1 MTLRNK
7 NKITKK
13 QLKKEDVLYY
23 LSENPNFISD
33 NIDLFNKIF
42 SLNRNNGNIISFEDI
57 RIKSLIKENNEIKKK
72 IKEIV
77 ESAKN
82 NKKIQEKLSK
92 FSNEVISFRKI
103 NLLVD
108 YIEDF
113 IDKEFSSVEIKFNL
127 IKFNG
132 FSDLDNSY
140 FTSDKNFLSLINNT
154 FIEKKPFL
162 ISIDSIEKYSLGK
175 YIKKKDS
182 VVVCPLGIE
191 YPIGVIFV
199 KYKSEMMGLDLQFDL
214 LNSLAETISY
224 SLEQYIQK

>member
-7 NKITKK
+7 NKTTKK
-13 QLKKEDVLYY
+13 QLKKEDVLHY

-199 KYKSEMMGLDLQFDL
+199 KYRYD
-214 LNSLAETISY
+214 
-224 SLEQYIQK
+224 

>member
-7 NKITKK
+7 NKTTKK
-13 QLKKEDVLYY
+13 QLKKEDVLHY

-140 FTSDKNFLSLINNT
+140 FTSDKNYLSLINNT

>member
-7 NKITKK
+7 NKTTKK
-13 QLKKEDVLYY
+13 QLKKEDVLHY

-33 NIDLFNKIF
+33 NINLFNKIF

>member
-7 NKITKK
+7 NKTTKK
-13 QLKKEDVLYY
+13 QLKKEDVLHY

-214 LNSLAETISY
+214 LNSLQGQGMHFNEH
-224 SLEQYIQK
+224 QF

>member
-7 NKITKK
+7 NKTTKK
-13 QLKKEDVLYY
+13 QLKKEDVLHY

-103 NLLVD
+103 NVLVD

-140 FTSDKNFLSLINNT
+140 FTSDKNYLSLINNT

>member
-7 NKITKK
+7 NKTTKK
-13 QLKKEDVLYY
+13 QLKKEDVLHY

>member
-7 NKITKK
+7 NKTTKK
-13 QLKKEDVLYY
+13 QLKKEDVLHY

-103 NLLVD
+103 NVLVD

>member
-7 NKITKK
+7 NKTTKK
-13 QLKKEDVLYY
+13 QLKKEDVLHY

-33 NIDLFNKIF
+33 NINLFNKIF

-191 YPIGVIFV
+191 YPIGIIFV

-224 SLEQYIQK
+224 TLEQYIQK

>member
-7 NKITKK
+7 NKTTKK
-13 QLKKEDVLYY
+13 QLKKEDVLHY

-140 FTSDKNFLSLINNT
+140 FTSGKNYLSLINNT

-162 ISIDSIEKYSLGK
+162 ISIDLIEKYSLGK